1 MVPARAV
8 LYFLSFSG
16 FLVSFMM
23 RTDINIAMIAM
34 ARLPPPSPYAVN
46 ASSTPMYCYDP
57 ANITDELAADNVTK
71 VVWHP
76 YLSRFR
82 SSIKMI
88 LSILIFSFKRSLIE
102 LNLS

>member
-57 ANITDELAADNVTK
+57 ANITDELAADNITK

-76 YLSRFR
+76 YLLRF
-82 SSIKMI
+82 
-88 LSILIFSFKRSLIE
+88 
-102 LNLS
+102 